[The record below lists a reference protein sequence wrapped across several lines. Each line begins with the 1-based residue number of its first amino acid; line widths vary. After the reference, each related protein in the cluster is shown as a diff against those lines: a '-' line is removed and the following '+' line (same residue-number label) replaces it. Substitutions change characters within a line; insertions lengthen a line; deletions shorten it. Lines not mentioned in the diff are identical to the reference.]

1 MPSAKLLCA
10 VCKEMFTSPWDLMV
24 HAQSAHTFNIYELG
38 GEINSNSKE
47 DSGLSNASS
56 VFCKNDEGN
65 SSDGDNFCVNET
77 LLKDVSIHITKLFSY
92 LKNQSSKSWPFPA
105 IRTPM

>member
-10 VCKEMFTSPWDLMV
+10 VCKEIFTSPWDLMV

-38 GEINSNSKE
+38 GEINSNSKD

-65 SSDGDNFCVNET
+65 SSDGDNFGVNEN
-77 LLKDVSIHITKLFSY
+77 LLKDVSTYNKVVSY
-92 LKNQSSKSWPFPA
+92 LKNKSSKTWPFPS